1 MNPSSSSPV
10 NTPAYD
16 FRTNP
21 ENNPLLSPYGAP
33 IGLITGQQERVEEL
47 NMRIMERNYP
57 DVDLQP
63 NFSPRPVMTKYTLLS
78 MIDQHKKPTVKIQ
91 PYLDYYPE
99 VMFHP
104 GNSRGPVSGYFNRV
118 DVENELRS
126 QTRPLVGHDDMKQ
139 QYIPSVNGDMY
150 NVKVLVSE
158 SAPLILG
165 NQCRKRTEQRSC
177 STRFPTTTKN
187 PVEQTH
193 PLLFSPFTLETSKTN
208 LEGKPVGTDRFNNH
222 TRTQVRCL

>member
-1 MNPSSSSPV
+1 MNPSSSSPA
-10 NTPAYD
+10 NRSHGIKETSNKKWQGEDSSIEQTPAYD

-33 IGLITGQQERVEEL
+33 IGLITGQHERVEEL

-78 MIDQHKKPTVKIQ
+78 MIDQHKKPTVKLQ

-126 QTRPLVGHDDMKQ
+126 QTRPLVGHDNMKK
-139 QYIPSVNGDMY
+139 QYIPSLKGDMY
-150 NVKVLVSE
+150 NVKVTV
-158 SAPLILG
+158 
-165 NQCRKRTEQRSC
+165 
-177 STRFPTTTKN
+177 KN

-208 LEGKPVGTDRFNNH
+208 LEGKPVGTERFNNH